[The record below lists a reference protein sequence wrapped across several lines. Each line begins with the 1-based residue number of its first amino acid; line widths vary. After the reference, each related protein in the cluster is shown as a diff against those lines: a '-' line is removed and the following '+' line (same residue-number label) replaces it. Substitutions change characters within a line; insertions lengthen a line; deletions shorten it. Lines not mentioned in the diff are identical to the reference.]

1 MGFSTRSPSLVRGG
15 LVQLDAQS
23 GQVKN
28 VITLQYNPETLTR
41 SLQIK
46 GVGGD
51 GAEFS
56 EAMRLK
62 GPPVETIKLEAEI
75 DATDKLE
82 TGDATAQELGLHA
95 QLAQFETL
103 VYPDSGVLRANSR
116 EANAGSL
123 EIITSAKDLLLFVWS
138 RTRILPV
145 RITEFSVTE
154 EGFDAALNPLRAKLS
169 IGMRVLTIDDL
180 TFDSR
185 GGSIFMSYLQQKE
198 QLASRIA
205 SAGLGSLGISAIP

>member
-28 VITLQYNPETLTR
+28 VITLQYNPETLSR

-82 TGDATAQELGLHA
+82 TGDATAQQLGLHA

-103 VYPDSGVLRANSR
+103 VYPDSGVLRSNNR

-169 IGMRVLTIDDL
+169 IGLRVLTIDDMA
-180 TFDSR
+180 FDSR

>member
-1 MGFSTRSPSLVRGG
+1 MGFTTRTPSLVRGG

-28 VITLQYNPETLTR
+28 VITLQYNPETLSR

-46 GVGGD
+46 GVGGE

-103 VYPDSGVLRANSR
+103 VYPTTGTLRANNA
-116 EANAGSL
+116 EASGGSL
-123 EIITSAKDLLLFVWS
+123 EIVTSNKELLLFVWS

-180 TFDSR
+180 AFASR
-185 GGSIFMSYLQQKE
+185 GGSIFMSYLEQKE
-198 QLASRIA
+198 QLAARIA
-205 SAGLGSLGISAIP
+205 SVGLGSLGISAIP